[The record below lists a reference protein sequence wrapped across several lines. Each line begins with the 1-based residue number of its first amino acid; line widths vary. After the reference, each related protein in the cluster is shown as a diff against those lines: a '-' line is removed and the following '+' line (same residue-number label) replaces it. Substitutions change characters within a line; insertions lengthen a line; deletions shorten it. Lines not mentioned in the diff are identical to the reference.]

1 MGKKS
6 ELDDL
11 RARLATL
18 EAEVDRL
25 RGNAVATRTA
35 AALEPAPAAAPA
47 APTGRGRVEVRTVPQ
62 GRGPVPEAVREEQT
76 GQPQSI
82 TGIADALGIMVSGR
96 VTGRASGRVSGRA
109 EEPTQV
115 LRARAEAPE
124 SRTLP
129 LPAHGQFLE
138 SLLEGRPAL
147 QA

>member
-25 RGNAVATRTA
+25 RGEAVATRTA
-35 AALEPAPAAAPA
+35 QAPAAA
-47 APTGRGRVEVRTVPQ
+47 TGRGRVEVRTAPQ
-62 GRGPVPEAVREEQT
+62 GRGPVPEAVREEQA

-82 TGIADALGIMVSGR
+82 TGIADALGVM
-96 VTGRASGRVSGRA
+96 VTGRTSGRASRPA

-124 SRTLP
+124 RRSVP

>member
-25 RGNAVATRTA
+25 RGQAVATRTTA
-35 AALEPAPAAAPA
+35 APAAALAPTPA
-47 APTGRGRVEVRTVPQ
+47 ATGRGRAEVRTA
-62 GRGPVPEAVREEQT
+62 GPAPEAVREEQT

-96 VTGRASGRVSGRA
+96 VPGRVPGRA

-147 QA
+147 QK